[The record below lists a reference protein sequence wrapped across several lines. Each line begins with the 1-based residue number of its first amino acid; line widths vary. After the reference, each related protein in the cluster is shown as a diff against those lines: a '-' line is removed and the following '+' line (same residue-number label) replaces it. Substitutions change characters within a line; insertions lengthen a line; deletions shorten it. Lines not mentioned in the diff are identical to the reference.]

1 MGRHDST
8 TLTAA
13 TRRPAEPVARAAGSP
28 RAEARAPRPGTGT
41 LPSPDGTPRPD
52 APAGAGITSPTRVL
66 RLDVIETAR
75 IGSDIRFPAVPTVK
89 GA

>member
-1 MGRHDST
+1 MGRHDSV

-13 TRRPAEPVARAAGSP
+13 TRHPAAPVAREAGSP
-28 RAEARAPRPGTGT
+28 RAEARAPRPGPGP

-52 APAGAGITSPTRVL
+52 APAGSGITTPTRVL
-66 RLDVIETAR
+66 RLDVIETAP